1 MPRNQTKTR
10 APAAVSPEPPPD
22 AVTEIGILLSGGQL
36 ATLHAA
42 ADAEGATVGSLI
54 RHIVGESLSGGRN
67 RPARTDRTGGSAARV
82 CTAACRTGGTVC
94 RKSPPELSSDVWEF
108 LEDARTALDDAADE
122 SAVCALAVRLAVP
135 VFGRGCAITLPG
147 RVPGPGETWRT
158 PGWDAAA
165 EPEADCV
172 LSLAHAGWPA
182 GTLTLWGH
190 AALEACAFRR
200 AASLFAETV
209 SRALER
215 AAAAET
221 ARRDFYSGALAHELG
236 NALAPLGYG
245 AAIIRCA
252 GLDSHAGREA
262 YGRMDR
268 QISHLRSVLE
278 GMLDLHRAEHG
289 QLVLRTQSV
298 DLGDIAGH
306 AADTVE
312 PLVRE
317 KRHRLTV
324 SVAPDT
330 RPIRADPV
338 RLEQVLVN
346 LLTNAARYTEPG
358 GELSLTAV
366 RAGDAVTIRV
376 RDNGAGIPADLLPR
390 VFDGFVQ
397 GEPGR
402 GGLGIGLTLVR
413 RLVELHGG
421 HIWVTS
427 NGPGSGSEF
436 VIDLPLGRG
445 PESAGA

>member
-1 MPRNQTKTR
+1 MPLDRTKKWGSANQ
-10 APAAVSPEPPPD
+10 PHD
-22 AVTEIGILLSGGQL
+22 AVTEIGVLLSGGQL
-36 ATLHAA
+36 AALHAA
-42 ADAEGATVGSLI
+42 ADTEATTVGSLI
-54 RHIVGESLSGGRN
+54 RRILGESLSGGPDRS
-67 RPARTDRTGGSAARV
+67 ARTDRTRASAGRV
-82 CTAACRTGGTVC
+82 CPAACRTGGTTC
-94 RKSPPELSSDVWEF
+94 RKSPPPKLSSGVWEF
-108 LEDARTALDDAADE
+108 LESARTALDEVEDE
-122 SAVCALAVRLAVP
+122 SAVCSVAVRLAVP
-135 VFGRGCAITLPG
+135 ILGRDCAITLPG
-147 RVPGPGETWRT
+147 RVPGPVETWRT

-165 EPEADCV
+165 EPEVGCV

-182 GTLTLWGH
+182 GTLTLSGH

-200 AASLFAETV
+200 TSRLFAETV

-221 ARRDFYSGALAHELG
+221 ARRCFSSGALAHELG

-252 GLDSHAGREA
+252 GLDSQAGREA
-262 YGRMDR
+262 YRRMDR

-289 QLVLRTQSV
+289 KLVLKTQCV
-298 DLGDIAGH
+298 DLGEIAGH

-324 SVAPDT
+324 SVAPDA
-330 RPIRADPV
+330 RLLWADPV

-366 RAGDAVTIRV
+366 RTGDAVTIRV
-376 RDNGAGIPADLLPR
+376 RDSGTGIPADLLPR
-390 VFDGFVQ
+390 VFNGFVQ

-421 HIWVTS
+421 HIGVTS
-427 NGPGSGSEF
+427 DGPGSGSEF
-436 VIDLPLGRG
+436 VIDLPLGQG
-445 PESAGA
+445 PESPGT